1 MRYESLHTSG
11 EHFTGKDLALRAI
24 EDAIER
30 VRQAKGDHTSPR
42 LSRELK
48 GYREVEERCQPVG
61 SPSTRMAIVYRVW
74 ARQGEEEF
82 EILDIGGGRF
92 AAEVSAESG
101 RHEDAL
107 PSQRIMKYRIK

>member
-1 MRYESLHTSG
+1 MRYESLHTDK

-24 EDAIER
+24 EGAIER
-30 VRQAKGDHTSPR
+30 VRQAKGDHSSAR

-48 GYREVEERCQPVG
+48 GYRKVQEGCELVG
-61 SPSTRMAIVYRVW
+61 SHSTRMATVYRVW

-82 EILDIGGGRF
+82 EVLDIGGGRF
-92 AAEVSAESG
+92 VAEVSTESS

-107 PSQRIMKYRIK
+107 PSQRLMKYRIK